1 MTMDNVRALA
11 PRPTTAPSLR
21 TDNLDTMTV
30 AKLLAGSGF
39 FGEVREQGQ
48 ALAKILAGAEL
59 GIGPIASL
67 MGIYYQKGRLSFSAN
82 IMASIVKRSGRYTYR
97 VRRLENDGCTVEFF
111 ENGDTIG
118 TSSFTSEDAKAA
130 GLTDGN
136 WTRYPRNMMFARA
149 MSNGCKWFCPDVF
162 GGATPYTPDELGPA
176 VVSENGDMQPI
187 EGKIVNAT
195 PVTSELCDAAHWN
208 KTWHATVAGTR
219 FADTETR
226 HKFIAW
232 HTQNRFDSLTAF
244 LAQATEDE
252 ASGLI
257 TTITR
262 LIAKEAREAEAQQAG
277 EVGQAIDRDDE
288 RDARQA
294 RPITT
299 AAKLEA
305 AVTQARML
313 GAQVDLPPDY
323 QQMPESD
330 LQAILDNVT
339 LALEKAAVPA

>member
-118 TSSFTSEDAKAA
+118 TSSF
-130 GLTDGN
+130 
-136 WTRYPRNMMFARA
+136 
-149 MSNGCKWFCPDVF
+149 
-162 GGATPYTPDELGPA
+162 
-176 VVSENGDMQPI
+176 
-187 EGKIVNAT
+187 
-195 PVTSELCDAAHWN
+195 TSELCDAAHWN